1 MIDWKKIRSYG
12 SKLTGEER
20 ERYDRFVDNL
30 AWSVEHFEDE
40 TAPLVGEIAGLLP
53 LLNHQQLKLVMAF
66 IKNMHL

>member
-40 TAPLVGEIAGLLP
+40 VSIEDRYA
-53 LLNHQQLKLVMAF
+53 KLTPENRAKVDRLIDALYFMQ
-66 IKNMHL
+66 

>member
-40 TAPLVGEIAGLLP
+40 ADPLIGEIIDLLP

>member
-20 ERYDRFVDNL
+20 ERYDRFVDAL

-40 TAPLVGEIAGLLP
+40 ADPLIGEIIDLLP
-53 LLNHQQLKLVMAF
+53 LLNHQQLKLVMDF
-66 IKNMHL
+66 IKDLPK

>member
-1 MIDWKKIRSYG
+1 MIDWKKIRGYG

-30 AWSVEHFEDE
+30 AWNVEHFEDE
-40 TAPLVGEIAGLLP
+40 ADPLVGEITGLL
-53 LLNHQQLKLVMAF
+53 LLLDHQKLKLVRAF

>member
-40 TAPLVGEIAGLLP
+40 ADPLVREIAGLLP
-53 LLNHQQLKLVMAF
+53 LLDHQQLKLVMDF
-66 IKNMHL
+66 IKDLPK

>member
-12 SKLTGEER
+12 DKLTGEER

-40 TAPLVGEIAGLLP
+40 VSIEDRYA
-53 LLNHQQLKLVMAF
+53 KLTPENRAKVDRLIDTLYSMQ
-66 IKNMHL
+66 

>member
-40 TAPLVGEIAGLLP
+40 TDPLVGEITDLLP
-53 LLNHQQLKLVMAF
+53 LLDHQQLKLVMDF
-66 IKNMHL
+66 IKDLPK

>member
-1 MIDWKKIRSYG
+1 MNPYHRAVRAALAG
-12 SKLTGEER
+12 MER

-53 LLNHQQLKLVMAF
+53 LLDHQQLKLVMAF
-66 IKNMHL
+66 IKDLPK